1 MRGLDITFQI
11 TTILG
16 RSTPSLT
23 RILLDTDLDFRDM
36 DPDTNMGDSTDQSSR
51 ESNPPVPPRH
61 SSMGLSRDVKSVS
74 VQASISRSS
83 SPEKSIRKSSI
94 PTNTAAI
101 RYEWER
107 SSDNRIIPDTKD
119 WKAQFLNEKELWEQ
133 REAELRSKIDE
144 LEDRNRNAPSSEA
157 FQELQNM
164 LAVEQGLR
172 EQTQDELQQRSM
184 EAEETRKRWKQ
195 AARELDK
202 IRAQSQGFYQVTDN
216 YLIELTTQL
225 RYNIRSFA
233 IQYFGGEV
241 PSSVQI
247 ERTDYWKMYMEFTTR
262 ATRGHEAY
270 LLSQK
275 KCHSIIQAFLWRFLV
290 DQVFDKFRWAGD
302 AGKPLR
308 KLCKFVRPGEC
319 NHNSTCMEQS
329 RD

>member
-16 RSTPSLT
+16 RSTPSLI

-36 DPDTNMGDSTDQSSR
+36 DPDTNMGDSTDQLSR

-94 PTNTAAI
+94 PTNTAAL

-157 FQELQNM
+157 FQELQNV
-164 LAVEQGLR
+164 LAVERGLR

-275 KCHSIIQAFLWRFLV
+275 KCHSIIQAFIWRFLV